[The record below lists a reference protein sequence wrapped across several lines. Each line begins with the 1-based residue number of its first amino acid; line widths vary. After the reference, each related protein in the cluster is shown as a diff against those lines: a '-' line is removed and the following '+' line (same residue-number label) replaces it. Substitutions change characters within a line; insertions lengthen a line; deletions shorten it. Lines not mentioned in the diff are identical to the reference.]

1 MHQQNLRYAREPV
14 FWMNQHERPVILTHA
29 TMPPTPPLPSFPDFR
44 KKRRKDGTCAYLVFI
59 FLLVLLA
66 LAGVGLGTYKITEL
80 QKKLDEIKQ
89 SSDADLSPSSAKLTG
104 GLEIHP
110 EKKEGRLAAHV
121 TGKNS
126 QNLPLIWEDQ
136 IGRAFTAGI
145 RYKNRGLIVNKTGLH
160 FLYSSIYFR
169 GTDCS
174 KKELTHVV
182 YKKSSRYLG
191 EIKLMENKEDHNC
204 IPPLIWGRQSYV
216 GAVFNLTSYDELYVN
231 VSNVKLVSFDETKTF
246 FGLYQL

>member
-1 MHQQNLRYAREPV
+1 MHQQNLRYAQQPV
-14 FWMNQHERPVILTHA
+14 FWMNQHERPVILTHQ
-29 TMPPTPPLPSFPDFR
+29 TMQPTPPLPTFPDFR
-44 KKRRKDGTCAYLVFI
+44 KKRRKNGTCIYLALI

-66 LAGVGLGTYKITEL
+66 LAGVGLGTYKIIEL

-89 SSDADLSPSSAKLTG
+89 PSDADLSPSSAKLTG
-104 GLEIHP
+104 LEKYP

-121 TGKNS
+121 TGKIS

-136 IGRAFTAGI
+136 LGYAFTAGI
-145 RYKNRGLIVNKTGLH
+145 QYKNRGLIVNKTGLH

-169 GTDCS
+169 GSDCHQ
-174 KKELTHVV
+174 KELTHIV

-204 IPPLIWGRQSYV
+204 IRNNMWGRQSYL
-216 GAVFNLTSYDELYVN
+216 GAVFNLTIYDVLYVN
-231 VSNVKLVSFDETKTF
+231 VSSVSLVSFDETKTF
-246 FGLYQL
+246 FGLYKL